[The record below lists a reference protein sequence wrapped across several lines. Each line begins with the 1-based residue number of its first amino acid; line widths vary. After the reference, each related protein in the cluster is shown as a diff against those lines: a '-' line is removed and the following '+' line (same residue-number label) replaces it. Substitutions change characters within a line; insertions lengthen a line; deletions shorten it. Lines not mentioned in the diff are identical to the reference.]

1 MPSKVWL
8 YSYYIIKNI
17 IKEIL
22 YREFM
27 QDRRHHNTILSNFE
41 LEITQNA
48 IFQPAKLMNRIYGND
63 YEFLQENLCSKTL

>member
-1 MPSKVWL
+1 MPSEVWL
-8 YSYYIIKNI
+8 YSYYVIKNI
-17 IKEIL
+17 IKDIL

-48 IFQPAKLMNRIYGND
+48 IFQPETN
-63 YEFLQENLCSKTL
+63 E